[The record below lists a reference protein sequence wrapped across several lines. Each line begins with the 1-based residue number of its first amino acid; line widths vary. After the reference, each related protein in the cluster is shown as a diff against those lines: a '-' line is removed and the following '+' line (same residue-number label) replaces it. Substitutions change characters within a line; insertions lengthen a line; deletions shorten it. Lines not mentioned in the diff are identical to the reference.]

1 MTNERTLVA
10 GEYLFR
16 EGESAEYGYVV
27 KGGVIE
33 IVKVSQEGEMILSK
47 MGPGNIFGE
56 LAIIDGSP
64 RSAGARAVEDSVVT
78 EIRSDTFLEYIREK
92 PNAALRIMQNLSD
105 EIRISNRK
113 LSSRSPHDK
122 NQLENDD
129 LVIFSDPSTDEEIN
143 DTDAIYDQPPST
155 LIVYSSILILSL
167 FLAAFLFSYFSEIDT
182 VVSARGKFTTRTPN
196 VVIQA
201 SANSVIKT
209 LLVERGQ
216 VVQEGQLIALLDD
229 TIANTSFE
237 MSFEELQIVK
247 ARLNRH
253 NIETELLDTR
263 DSLPHDAGLDSS
275 NQDILVKRMRHYQAK
290 WRSFSSKVNKLNQEL
305 KSAMENLLI
314 LEKQKEI
321 KIKIENMKR
330 NLFEK
335 NIGSHL
341 QYMEAQ
347 EATLDAERRVLDGKN
362 NLKKFETEL
371 ISIQAEEKA
380 FLAQWAA
387 SLAEEISKD
396 EEAYMKLSQNQIL
409 LRQEVENV
417 EVRSP
422 MAGIIL
428 DLPKV
433 AVGSI
438 VRKGDEIL
446 TLVQNDQLLFL
457 EVDIDPR
464 DINDTKIGMP
474 VSVKLDALPF
484 QEFGDLKGKL
494 VFLSQDT
501 FSESLSGEEGEFYRG
516 RIEIPTGEAQ
526 NLPTS
531 FKLTQGMLANA
542 DVKVGKRKLITYF
555 TYPITGAFGDAF
567 REPD

>member
-1 MTNERTLVA
+1 
-10 GEYLFR
+10 
-16 EGESAEYGYVV
+16 
-27 KGGVIE
+27 
-33 IVKVSQEGEMILSK
+33 
-47 MGPGNIFGE
+47 
-56 LAIIDGSP
+56 LA
-64 RSAGARAVEDSVVT
+64 
-78 EIRSDTFLEYIREK
+78 K
-92 PNAALRIMQNLSD
+92 
-105 EIRISNRK
+105 EIRILNK
-113 LSSRSPHDK
+113 KVASRFPHDK

-129 LVIFSDPSTDEEIN
+129 VVIFSDPSTDEEID
-143 DTDAIYDQPPST
+143 DTDAIYDKPPST
-155 LIVYSSILILSL
+155 LVVNCLILILSL
-167 FLAAFLFSYFSEIDT
+167 FLAAFLFSYFNEIDT
-182 VVSARGKFTTRTPN
+182 VISARGKFTTRTPN

-201 SANSVIKT
+201 SANSVIKS

-229 TIANTSFE
+229 TIASTNFE
-237 MSFEELQIVK
+237 MSFEELEIVK

-253 NIETELLDTR
+253 KVETELLDNR
-263 DSLPHDAGLDSS
+263 DLLPHDTGLNSS
-275 NQDILVKRMRHYQAK
+275 NHDILVKRMRHYQAK

-305 KSAMENLLI
+305 KSAMQNLLI

-321 KIKIENMKR
+321 KKKIENMRK
-330 NLFEK
+330 NLFDK
-335 NIGSHL
+335 NIGSNL
-341 QYMEAQ
+341 NYMEAQ

-362 NLKKFETEL
+362 NFKKFETEL
-371 ISIQAEEKA
+371 VSIEAEEKA

-433 AVGSI
+433 AVGTI

-464 DINDTKIGMP
+464 DINDTKIGMS

-501 FSESLSGEEGEFYRG
+501 FNESLSGEEGEFYRG
-516 RIEIPTGEAQ
+516 RIEIPSGEAQ

-542 DVKVGKRKLITYF
+542 DVKVSKRKLITYF
-555 TYPITGAFGDAF
+555 TYPITKAFGDAF

>member
-1 MTNERTLVA
+1 MANERTLVT

-16 EGESAEYGYVV
+16 EGETAEYGYVV

-64 RSAGARAVEDSVVT
+64 RSAGARAAEDSVVT

-92 PNAALRIMQNLSD
+92 PNAALKIMQNLAN

-113 LSSRSPHDK
+113 LSNRSPHDK

-129 LVIFSDPSTDEEIN
+129 VVIFSDPSTDEEIN

-155 LIVYSSILILSL
+155 LVVYCSILILSL
-167 FLAAFLFSYFSEIDT
+167 FLAAFLFSYFNEIDT
-182 VVSARGKFTTRTPN
+182 VISARGKFTTRTPN

-201 SANSVIKT
+201 SANSVIKS

-216 VVQEGQLIALLDD
+216 VVQKGQLIALLDD
-229 TIANTSFE
+229 TIASTSFE
-237 MSFEELQIVK
+237 MSFEELEIVK
-247 ARLNRH
+247 ARLSRH
-253 NIETELLDTR
+253 KVETELLNNH
-263 DSLPHDAGLDSS
+263 DSLLHDTGLNSS
-275 NQDILVKRMRHYQAK
+275 NHDILVKRVTYYRAK
-290 WRSFSSKVNKLNQEL
+290 WRSFSSKVDKLNQEL
-305 KSAMENLLI
+305 KSATQNLLI

-321 KIKIENMKR
+321 KKKIEYMRR
-330 NLFEK
+330 NLFDK
-335 NIGSHL
+335 NIGSDL
-341 QYMEAQ
+341 NYMEAQ
-347 EATLDAERRVLDGKN
+347 EATLDAERRILDGKN
-362 NLKKFETEL
+362 NFKKFETEL
-371 ISIQAEEKA
+371 VSIKADEKA

-387 SLAEEISKD
+387 SLAEEVSKD

-409 LRQEVENV
+409 LQQELENV

-446 TLVQNDQLLFL
+446 TLVQKDQLLFL

-464 DINDTKIGMP
+464 DINDTKIGMS

-501 FSESLSGEEGEFYRG
+501 FNESLSGEEGEFYRG

-526 NLPTS
+526 SLPTS

-542 DVKVGKRKLITYF
+542 DVKVGKRRLITYF
-555 TYPITGAFGDAF
+555 TYPITKAFGDSF

>member
-1 MTNERTLVA
+1 MANERTLVT

-33 IVKVSQEGEMILSK
+33 IVKVSQEGEVILSK

-64 RSAGARAVEDSVVT
+64 RSAGARAAEDSVVT
-78 EIRSDTFLEYIREK
+78 EIRSDTFLKYIREK
-92 PNAALRIMQNLSD
+92 PNAVLKIMQNLAK
-105 EIRISNRK
+105 EIRILNK
-113 LSSRSPHDK
+113 KVASRFPHDK

-129 LVIFSDPSTDEEIN
+129 VVIFSDPSTDEEID
-143 DTDAIYDQPPST
+143 DTDAIYDKPPST
-155 LIVYSSILILSL
+155 LVVNCLILILSL
-167 FLAAFLFSYFSEIDT
+167 FLAAFLFSYFNEIDT
-182 VVSARGKFTTRTPN
+182 VISARGKFTTRTPN

-201 SANSVIKT
+201 SANSVIKS

-229 TIANTSFE
+229 TIASTNFE
-237 MSFEELQIVK
+237 MSFEELEIVK

-253 NIETELLDTR
+253 KVETELLDNR
-263 DSLPHDAGLDSS
+263 DLLPHDTGLNSS
-275 NQDILVKRMRHYQAK
+275 NHDILVKRMRHYQAK

-305 KSAMENLLI
+305 KSAMQNLLI

-321 KIKIENMKR
+321 KKKIENMRK
-330 NLFEK
+330 NLFDK
-335 NIGSHL
+335 NIGSNL
-341 QYMEAQ
+341 NYMEAQ

-362 NLKKFETEL
+362 NFKKFETEL
-371 ISIQAEEKA
+371 VSIEAEEKA

-433 AVGSI
+433 AVGTI

-464 DINDTKIGMP
+464 DINDTKIGMS

-501 FSESLSGEEGEFYRG
+501 FNESLSGEEGEFYRG
-516 RIEIPTGEAQ
+516 RIEIPSGEAQ

-542 DVKVGKRKLITYF
+542 DVKVSKRKLITYF
-555 TYPITGAFGDAF
+555 TYPITKAFEDAF

>member
-1 MTNERTLVA
+1 MANERTLVA

-27 KGGVIE
+27 KGGAIE

-64 RSAGARAVEDSVVT
+64 RSAGARALEDSVVT

-92 PNAALRIMQNLSD
+92 PNAALKIMQNLSN

-113 LSSRSPHDK
+113 LSSRSSHDK

-216 VVQEGQLIALLDD
+216 AVQEGQLIALLDD

-263 DSLPHDAGLDSS
+263 DALPHDAGLDSS

-305 KSAMENLLI
+305 KSALENLLI

-330 NLFEK
+330 NLFDK

-341 QYMEAQ
+341 KYMEAQ

-371 ISIQAEEKA
+371 VSIEAEEKA

-387 SLAEEISKD
+387 SLA
-396 EEAYMKLSQNQIL
+396 
-409 LRQEVENV
+409 
-417 EVRSP
+417 
-422 MAGIIL
+422 
-428 DLPKV
+428 
-433 AVGSI
+433 
-438 VRKGDEIL
+438 
-446 TLVQNDQLLFL
+446 
-457 EVDIDPR
+457 R
-464 DINDTKIGMP
+464 D
-474 VSVKLDALPF
+474 F
-484 QEFGDLKGKL
+484 
-494 VFLSQDT
+494 
-501 FSESLSGEEGEFYRG
+501 EG
-516 RIEIPTGEAQ
+516 
-526 NLPTS
+526 
-531 FKLTQGMLANA
+531 
-542 DVKVGKRKLITYF
+542 
-555 TYPITGAFGDAF
+555 
-567 REPD
+567 

>member
-1 MTNERTLVA
+1 MANERTLVA

-27 KGGVIE
+27 KGGAIE

-155 LIVYSSILILSL
+155 LIVYCSILILSL
-167 FLAAFLFSYFSEIDT
+167 ILAAFLFSYFSEIDT
-182 VVSARGKFTTRTPN
+182 VISARGKFTTRTPN

-216 VVQEGQLIALLDD
+216 AVQEGQLIALLDD

-263 DSLPHDAGLDSS
+263 DALPHDAGLDSS

-371 ISIQAEEKA
+371 ISIEAEEKA

-387 SLAEEISKD
+387 ALAEEISKD

-555 TYPITGAFGDAF
+555 TYPITRAFGDAF

>member
-105 EIRISNRK
+105 EIRISYRK